1 MATDRMLRRPSASTA
16 AFDRQDIER
25 LRRMTVLERMQLSLE
40 LGRRGRAIQK
50 LVKPARRVD
59 AGR

>member
-1 MATDRMLRRPSASTA
+1 MATDRMLRRPSVSTA

>member
-1 MATDRMLRRPSASTA
+1 MASDRILRRPSASTA
-16 AFDRQDIER
+16 AFERQDIER
-25 LRRMTVLERMQLSLE
+25 LRRMTMLERMLLALE

-59 AGR
+59 GAR